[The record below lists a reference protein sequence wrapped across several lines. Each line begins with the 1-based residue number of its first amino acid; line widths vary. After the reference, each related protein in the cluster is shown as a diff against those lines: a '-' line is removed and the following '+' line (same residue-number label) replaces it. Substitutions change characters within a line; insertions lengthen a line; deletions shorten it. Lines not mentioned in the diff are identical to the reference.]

1 MKTSQNR
8 ILTTH
13 TGSLPRPPELRAL
26 LVEKDQG
33 RPYDKAELARLTREA
48 VIAIVRRQTEVGV
61 DVINDGEMSKPGY
74 STYVADRLSGFAGHE
89 PAKPRLDTR
98 DHPNFNAAYAR
109 MTGENVARRAVCV
122 GPIAVKDAEP
132 LAEDLA
138 NLKAALGQVNAVEG
152 FMTAASPG
160 LVPVFQNNR
169 YYPTYEAYVEAIA
182 AAMQP
187 EYEAIVKAGFV
198 LQLDCPDLAMAHHT
212 SFQDLSEA
220 DFLRRA
226 RFHIEA
232 LNHATRNIPA
242 DMMRIHICWGN
253 YEGPHDHDIDFA
265 KVAPI
270 LVKAKPMALVVEAAN
285 PRHAH
290 EWAVWRD
297 IKLPDDK
304 ILVAGVL
311 DTSTN
316 YVEHPELVA
325 ERLCRFADI
334 VGKERVMA
342 GSDCGFG
349 TFAGYGK
356 LDPDISFKKLHAMA
370 EGAAIASKRLWGRAS
385 RWPGGPSAIGT
396 GIVLGKLE
404 PHRVQDRKGAGEP
417 QSEDPAE
424 IPHGPRPPRLIMGLV
439 PLDIGEPHAA
449 AHHPEHKAGVEQ
461 HDRQEH
467 DDGEQHDEK
476 RHAAA

>member
-1 MKTSQNR
+1 MQTSQNR

-26 LVEKDQG
+26 LVKKDQG
-33 RPYDKAELARLTREA
+33 EPYDRHELARLTKEA
-48 VIAIVRRQTEVGV
+48 VAQIARRQAEVGV
-61 DVINDGEMSKPGY
+61 DVVNDGEMSKPGY
-74 STYVADRLSGFAGHE
+74 STYVADRLSGFSGHE

-98 DHPNFNAAYAR
+98 DHPNFMAAYER
-109 MTGENVARRAVCV
+109 MTGSNVARRAVCV
-122 GPIAVKDAEP
+122 GPIAVRDVAP

-138 NLKAALGQVNAVEG
+138 NLKAALAQVSVVEG

-160 LVPVFQNNR
+160 LVPVFQTNR
-169 YYPTYEAYVEAIA
+169 YYPSHEAYVEAIA

-187 EYEAIVKAGFV
+187 EYEAIVAAGFV

-220 DFLRRA
+220 DFLKRA
-226 RFHIEA
+226 AFHVET
-232 LNHATRNIPA
+232 LNHALRNVPA
-242 DMMRIHICWGN
+242 EMCRIHICWGN
-253 YEGPHDHDIDFA
+253 YEGPHDHDIAFA

-270 LVKAKPMALVVEAAN
+270 LVRAKPQALVVEAAN

-290 EWAVWRD
+290 EWAVWRE
-297 IKLPDDK
+297 IMLPDDK

-325 ERLCRFADI
+325 ERLCRFADL
-334 VGKERVMA
+334 VGRERVMA

-356 LDPDISFKKLHAMA
+356 LDPDIAFKKLRAMA
-370 EGAAIASKRLWGRAS
+370 EGAEIASQRLWRRG
-385 RWPGGPSAIGT
+385 
-396 GIVLGKLE
+396 
-404 PHRVQDRKGAGEP
+404 
-417 QSEDPAE
+417 
-424 IPHGPRPPRLIMGLV
+424 
-439 PLDIGEPHAA
+439 
-449 AHHPEHKAGVEQ
+449 
-461 HDRQEH
+461 
-467 DDGEQHDEK
+467 
-476 RHAAA
+476 

>member
-1 MKTSQNR
+1 MKTSQDR

-13 TGSLPRPPELRAL
+13 TGSLPRPPELRAV
-26 LVEKDQG
+26 LVRKDQG
-33 RPYDKAELARLTREA
+33 EPYDKAELSRLTREA
-48 VIAIVRRQTEVGV
+48 VIAIVKRQAQVGV

-89 PAKPRLDTR
+89 PAQPRLDTR
-98 DHPNFNAAYAR
+98 DHPNFMAAYTR
-109 MTGENVARRAVCV
+109 MTGDNVARRAVCV
-122 GPIAVKDAEP
+122 GPIAVKDTEP

-138 NLKAALGQVNAVEG
+138 NLKAALAQVGAVEG

-169 YYPTYEAYVEAIA
+169 HYPTYEAYVEAIA

-187 EYEAIVKAGFV
+187 EYEAIVAAGFV

-212 SFQDLSEA
+212 SFQDLNET
-220 DFLRRA
+220 DFLKRA
-226 RFHIEA
+226 AFHVEV
-232 LNHATRNIPA
+232 LNHALRNVPA
-242 DMMRIHICWGN
+242 ESCRIHICWGN
-253 YEGPHDHDIDFA
+253 YEGPHDHDIAFA

-270 LVKAKPMALVVEAAN
+270 LIKAKPMALVVEAAN

-290 EWAVWRD
+290 EWAVWRET
-297 IKLPDDK
+297 KLPDDK

-325 ERLCRFADI
+325 ERLCRFADL
-334 VGKERVMA
+334 VGRERVMA

-356 LDPDISFKKLHAMA
+356 LDPDISFKKLRAMA
-370 EGAAIASKRLWGRAS
+370 EGAAIASKRLWGRA
-385 RWPGGPSAIGT
+385 
-396 GIVLGKLE
+396 
-404 PHRVQDRKGAGEP
+404 
-417 QSEDPAE
+417 
-424 IPHGPRPPRLIMGLV
+424 
-439 PLDIGEPHAA
+439 
-449 AHHPEHKAGVEQ
+449 
-461 HDRQEH
+461 
-467 DDGEQHDEK
+467 
-476 RHAAA
+476 